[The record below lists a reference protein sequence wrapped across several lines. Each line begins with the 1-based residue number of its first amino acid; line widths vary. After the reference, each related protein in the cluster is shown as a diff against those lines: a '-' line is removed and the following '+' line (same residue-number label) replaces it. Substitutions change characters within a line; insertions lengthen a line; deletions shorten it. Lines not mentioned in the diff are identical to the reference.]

1 MSVDDAWIQRS
12 CAPHARCPLKDR
24 PEHVLTT
31 RCRIAGQFE
40 WGLCVLLA
48 WPVLVDLFLIVWPL
62 ASKSWHWI
70 QWLAIRRWSNFYLGS
85 TWVKLYLGLC
95 FRFKSICCVT
105 WLKIR
110 VEQVVISL
118 YCLEYDSRE
127 SLLGSQELGRH
138 ECNVRSSWILQD
150 WTPYR
155 NRNQS

>member
-105 WLKIR
+105 WAKDSGGTSCHFFVLFGVWFKREPPWLTRTWKAWMQCEVLLNLTGLKPI
-110 VEQVVISL
+110 
-118 YCLEYDSRE
+118 
-127 SLLGSQELGRH
+127 
-138 ECNVRSSWILQD
+138 
-150 WTPYR
+150 
-155 NRNQS
+155 